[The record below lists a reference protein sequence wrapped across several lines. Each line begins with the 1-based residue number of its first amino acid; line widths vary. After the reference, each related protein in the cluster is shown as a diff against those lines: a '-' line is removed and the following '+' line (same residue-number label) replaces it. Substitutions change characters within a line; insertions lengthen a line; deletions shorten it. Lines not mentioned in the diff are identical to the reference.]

1 MYPIRYINTMFSIQ
15 KTDIFDKWLSKLRD
29 LNGKGRILTRIKRAE
44 LGNLGDYKAL
54 GKGLFEM
61 KIDSGP
67 GYRLYFTRVKDKI
80 IILVSG
86 GNKSSQVNDIKK
98 AYIILEEIGVYNDN
112 KSFKV

>member
-1 MYPIRYINTMFSIQ
+1 MYPFRYIYSMFSIQ

-29 LNGKGRILTRIKRAE
+29 LSSKGRILTRIKRVE

-61 KIDSGP
+61 RIDSGP

-80 IILVSG
+80 IILLSG
-86 GNKSSQVNDIKK
+86 GNKSSQDSDIKK
-98 AYIILEEIGVYNDN
+98 AYVILKEIGV
-112 KSFKV
+112 